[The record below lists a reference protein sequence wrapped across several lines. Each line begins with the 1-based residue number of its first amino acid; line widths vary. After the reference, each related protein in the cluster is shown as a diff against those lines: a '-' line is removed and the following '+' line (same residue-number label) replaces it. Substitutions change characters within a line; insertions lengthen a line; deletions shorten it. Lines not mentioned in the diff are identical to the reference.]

1 MVVPSSVPC
10 SLLVF
15 VLRTWPLK
23 IRISSILAS
32 PLMERSIYSSNK
44 KSFSLYRSILF
55 PRYCSYPAEKVLS
68 LPGYNNYEIEI
79 GYTENNRLPP
89 EADRHICI
97 SFFRLSLNFLG
108 KILIQ
113 ADDHMKEE
121 NAAITLSISLDQEG
135 CIRYNTT
142 QITIPQ
148 PVFTP
153 SFLIIK

>member
-1 MVVPSSVPC
+1 MALSIFFQERVYP
-10 SLLVF
+10 LL
-15 VLRTWPLK
+15 
-23 IRISSILAS
+23 I
-32 PLMERSIYSSNK
+32 
-44 KSFSLYRSILF
+44 RSILF